1 MFLVKKISVV
11 IVVLICFLACSQES
25 FIKLQKKAQEQEND
39 GSKRPSYV
47 DSDYEVFSETIFLQ
61 NMVYQPI
68 EERNAFFQLTKDGDD
83 SFNPETS
90 VILLNEPSDN
100 NEKNPPLYQNDPNN
114 NANNEKNPPLYQ
126 NDPNNNAN
134 NEKNPPLYQNDPNN
148 NANNEKS
155 PFLYKPKRKAKNPK
169 LIEYSQQD
177 FYPLKNGD
185 IMMSKEGD
193 QWLIEIKSKAL
204 KRFLKDQN
212 DKDRQIQ
219 TFTFNDTKTQIA
231 QFKGKI
237 SSYVY
242 TTNDSDLSLRPF
254 YESFLL
260 EKKSDDL
267 YMVDKALDA
276 IEVSKCQMVLKKHST
291 DKLDSQHKA
300 ISIDLDFKKERFKSD
315 TELFLECQS

>member
-1 MFLVKKISVV
+1 MI
-11 IVVLICFLACSQES
+11 LICFLACSQER

-68 EERNAFFQLTKDGDD
+68 EERNAFFQLTNDEDNDPK
-83 SFNPETS
+83 ETPL
-90 VILLNEPSDN
+90 ILLNEPSDN
-100 NEKNPPLYQNDPNN
+100 NEKNPPLYPNESHNNTN
-114 NANNEKNPPLYQ
+114 NANNDIKN
-126 NDPNNNAN
+126 
-134 NEKNPPLYQNDPNN
+134 
-148 NANNEKS
+148 
-155 PFLYKPKRKAKNPK
+155 PFLYKPKRKTKNPK

-185 IMMSKEGD
+185 IIMSKEGD

-267 YMVDKALDA
+267 YTIGDKALDA
-276 IEVSKCQMVLKKHST
+276 IEISKCQMVLKKHST

>member
-1 MFLVKKISVV
+1 MFLVKKIGVV
-11 IVVLICFLACSQES
+11 VVVLIGFLACSQER
-25 FIKLQKKAQEQEND
+25 FIQLQKKAQEQEND

-61 NMVYQPI
+61 NMVHQPI
-68 EERNAFFQLTKDGDD
+68 KERDAFAQLTKDGDD

-100 NEKNPPLYQNDPNN
+100 NTKNPPLNQNESNSNTDSNDT
-114 NANNEKNPPLYQ
+114 KNL
-126 NDPNNNAN
+126 
-134 NEKNPPLYQNDPNN
+134 
-148 NANNEKS
+148 
-155 PFLYKPKRKAKNPK
+155 FLYKPKRKTKDPK
-169 LIEYSQQD
+169 LIEYSQQN
-177 FYPLKNGD
+177 FYPLKDGD

-193 QWLIEIKSKAL
+193 QWLIKIKSKAL

-212 DKDRQIQ
+212 NKDRQIQ

-242 TTNDSDLSLRPF
+242 TTNNSDLSLMPF

-267 YMVDKALDA
+267 YTIGDKALDA
-276 IEVSKCQMVLKKHST
+276 IEIHKCQMVLKKHST

>member
-1 MFLVKKISVV
+1 MFLVKKIGVV
-11 IVVLICFLACSQES
+11 VVVLICFLACSQER

-61 NMVYQPI
+61 NMVYQPT
-68 EERNAFFQLTKDGDD
+68 EERDSFAQLTKDEND

-100 NEKNPPLYQNDPNN
+100 DTKNPPLYQNESNTN
-114 NANNEKNPPLYQ
+114 TANNDAKN
-126 NDPNNNAN
+126 
-134 NEKNPPLYQNDPNN
+134 
-148 NANNEKS
+148 
-155 PFLYKPKRKAKNPK
+155 PFLYKPKRKTKDPK
-169 LIEYSQQD
+169 LIEYSQQN
-177 FYPLKNGD
+177 FYPLKDGD

-242 TTNDSDLSLRPF
+242 TTNNSDLSLRPF

-267 YMVDKALDA
+267 YTIGADKALDA
-276 IEVSKCQMVLKKHST
+276 IEISKCQMVLKKHST

>member
-1 MFLVKKISVV
+1 M
-11 IVVLICFLACSQES
+11 VLIGFLACSQER
-25 FIKLQKKAQEQEND
+25 FIQLQKKAQEQEND

-68 EERNAFFQLTKDGDD
+68 EERNAFFQLTKDEYD

-100 NEKNPPLYQNDPNN
+100 NEKNPPLNQNESNTN
-114 NANNEKNPPLYQ
+114 AANNDAKN
-126 NDPNNNAN
+126 
-134 NEKNPPLYQNDPNN
+134 
-148 NANNEKS
+148 
-155 PFLYKPKRKAKNPK
+155 PFLYKPKRKTKDPK
-169 LIEYSQQD
+169 LIEYSQQN
-177 FYPLKNGD
+177 FYPLKDGD
-185 IMMSKEGD
+185 IVMSKEGD

-242 TTNDSDLSLRPF
+242 TTNNSNLSLRPF

-260 EKKSDDL
+260 EKKSDDF
-267 YMVDKALDA
+267 YTIGAIGDKALDA
-276 IEVSKCQMVLKKHST
+276 IEISKCQMVLKKHST

>member
-1 MFLVKKISVV
+1 MILV
-11 IVVLICFLACSQES
+11 CFLACSQES

-61 NMVYQPI
+61 NMVYQPM
-68 EERNAFFQLTKDGDD
+68 EERNAFFQLTKDEND

-100 NEKNPPLYQNDPNN
+100 DTKNPPLYQNDPNN
-114 NANNEKNPPLYQ
+114 NANNEKNP
-126 NDPNNNAN
+126 
-134 NEKNPPLYQNDPNN
+134 
-148 NANNEKS
+148 
-155 PFLYKPKRKAKNPK
+155 FLYKPKRKTKNPK
-169 LIEYSQQD
+169 LIEYSQQN

-260 EKKSDDL
+260 EKKSDDF
-267 YMVDKALDA
+267 YTIGAIGDKALDA
-276 IEVSKCQMVLKKHST
+276 IEIQKCQMVLKKHST

-315 TELFLECQS
+315 TELFLECLKES

>member
-1 MFLVKKISVV
+1 MFLVKKIGVV
-11 IVVLICFLACSQES
+11 IVVLMCFLACSQER
-25 FIKLQKKAQEQEND
+25 FIQLQKKAQEQEND

-47 DSDYEVFSETIFLQ
+47 DSDYEVFSETIFLK
-61 NMVYQPI
+61 NMVYQPA
-68 EERNAFFQLTKDGDD
+68 EERDSFAQLTKDEDN

-90 VILLNEPSDN
+90 VVLLNEPSGNDT
-100 NEKNPPLYQNDPNN
+100 KNPPLNQNESNTN
-114 NANNEKNPPLYQ
+114 AANNDTKN
-126 NDPNNNAN
+126 
-134 NEKNPPLYQNDPNN
+134 
-148 NANNEKS
+148 
-155 PFLYKPKRKAKNPK
+155 PFLYKPKRKTKDPK
-169 LIEYSQQD
+169 LIEYSQQN
-177 FYPLKNGD
+177 FYPLKDGD
-185 IMMSKEGD
+185 IIVSKEGD

-242 TTNDSDLSLRPF
+242 TTNNSDLSLRPF

-260 EKKSDDL
+260 EKKSGDL
-267 YMVDKALDA
+267 YMVEDKALDA
-276 IEVSKCQMVLKKHST
+276 IEISKCQMVLKKHST

-315 TELFLECQS
+315 IELFLECQS

>member
-1 MFLVKKISVV
+1 MFLVKKIGVV
-11 IVVLICFLACSQES
+11 IMILICFLACSQER

-61 NMVYQPI
+61 NMVYQPT
-68 EERNAFFQLTKDGDD
+68 EERNALAQLTKDEDN

-100 NEKNPPLYQNDPNN
+100 N
-114 NANNEKNPPLYQ
+114 NEKNPPLYQ
-126 NDPNNNAN
+126 NDPNNS
-134 NEKNPPLYQNDPNN
+134 
-148 NANNEKS
+148 ANNEKS
-155 PFLYKPKRKAKNPK
+155 PFLYKPKRKTKNPK
-169 LIEYSQQD
+169 LIEYSQQN
-177 FYPLKNGD
+177 FYPLKDGD

-193 QWLIEIKSKAL
+193 QWLVEIKSKAL

-242 TTNDSDLSLRPF
+242 TTNNSDLSLRPF

-260 EKKSDDL
+260 EKKSDDF
-267 YMVDKALDA
+267 YTIGDKALDA
-276 IEVSKCQMVLKKHST
+276 IEISKCQMVLKKHST

>member
-11 IVVLICFLACSQES
+11 VVVLIGFLACSQER

-39 GSKRPSYV
+39 GSQRPSYV

-68 EERNAFFQLTKDGDD
+68 EERNAFFQLTKDEDN

-100 NEKNPPLYQNDPNN
+100 NEKNPPLYPNDPNN
-114 NANNEKNPPLYQ
+114 NANNEKN
-126 NDPNNNAN
+126 
-134 NEKNPPLYQNDPNN
+134 
-148 NANNEKS
+148 

-169 LIEYSQQD
+169 LIEYSQQN
-177 FYPLKNGD
+177 FYPLKDGD
-185 IMMSKEGD
+185 IIMSKEGD

-267 YMVDKALDA
+267 YTIGDKALDA
-276 IEVSKCQMVLKKHST
+276 IEISKCQMVLKKHST

-300 ISIDLDFKKERFKSD
+300 ISIDLDFKKEHFKSD

>member
-1 MFLVKKISVV
+1 MFLVKKIGVV
-11 IVVLICFLACSQES
+11 VVVLIGFLACSQER
-25 FIKLQKKAQEQEND
+25 FIQLQKKAQEQEND

-61 NMVYQPI
+61 NMVHQPI
-68 EERNAFFQLTKDGDD
+68 KERDAFAQLTKDEDD

-90 VILLNEPSDN
+90 VILLDEPSDN
-100 NEKNPPLYQNDPNN
+100 DTKNPPLNQNESSNN
-114 NANNEKNPPLYQ
+114 TTSNDAKN
-126 NDPNNNAN
+126 
-134 NEKNPPLYQNDPNN
+134 
-148 NANNEKS
+148 
-155 PFLYKPKRKAKNPK
+155 PFLYKPKRKTKDPK
-169 LIEYSQQD
+169 LIEYSQQN
-177 FYPLKNGD
+177 FYPLKDGD
-185 IMMSKEGD
+185 IIMSKEGD
-193 QWLIEIKSKAL
+193 QWLIKIKSKAL

-242 TTNDSDLSLRPF
+242 TTNNSDLSLRPF
-254 YESFLL
+254 YESFPL
-260 EKKSDDL
+260 EKKSDDF
-267 YMVDKALDA
+267 YTIGAIGDKTLDA
-276 IEVSKCQMVLKKHST
+276 IEIQKCQMVLKKHST

-315 TELFLECQS
+315 TGLFLECQS

>member
-11 IVVLICFLACSQES
+11 IMILICFLACSQER
-25 FIKLQKKAQEQEND
+25 FIQLQKKAQEQEND

-68 EERNAFFQLTKDGDD
+68 EERNALAQLTKDEDN

-100 NEKNPPLYQNDPNN
+100 DAKNPPLYQNEFHNN
-114 NANNEKNPPLYQ
+114 NTANNDTKN
-126 NDPNNNAN
+126 
-134 NEKNPPLYQNDPNN
+134 
-148 NANNEKS
+148 
-155 PFLYKPKRKAKNPK
+155 PFLYKPKRKTKNPK
-169 LIEYSQQD
+169 LIEYSQQN
-177 FYPLKNGD
+177 FYPLKDGD
-185 IMMSKEGD
+185 IIISKEGD
-193 QWLIEIKSKAL
+193 QWLIEIQSKAL

-242 TTNDSDLSLRPF
+242 TTNNSDLSLRPF

>member
-1 MFLVKKISVV
+1 MFLVKKIGVV
-11 IVVLICFLACSQES
+11 VVVLIGFLACSQER
-25 FIKLQKKAQEQEND
+25 FIQLQKKAQEQEND

-61 NMVYQPI
+61 NMVHQPI
-68 EERNAFFQLTKDGDD
+68 KERDAFAQPTKDEDD

-90 VILLNEPSDN
+90 VILLDEPSDN
-100 NEKNPPLYQNDPNN
+100 DTKNPPLNQNESSNN
-114 NANNEKNPPLYQ
+114 TNTANNDVKN
-126 NDPNNNAN
+126 
-134 NEKNPPLYQNDPNN
+134 
-148 NANNEKS
+148 
-155 PFLYKPKRKAKNPK
+155 PFLYKPKRKTKDPK
-169 LIEYSQQD
+169 LIEYSQQN
-177 FYPLKNGD
+177 FYPLKDGD
-185 IMMSKEGD
+185 IVMSKEGD

-242 TTNDSDLSLRPF
+242 TTNNSDLSLRPF

-267 YMVDKALDA
+267 YTIGDKALDA
-276 IEVSKCQMVLKKHST
+276 IEIQKCQMVLKKHST

>member
-1 MFLVKKISVV
+1 MFLVKKIGVV
-11 IVVLICFLACSQES
+11 VVVLIGFLACSQER
-25 FIKLQKKAQEQEND
+25 FIQLQKKAQEQEND

-61 NMVYQPI
+61 NMVHQPI
-68 EERNAFFQLTKDGDD
+68 KERDAFAQLTKDEDD
-83 SFNPETS
+83 SFSPETS

-100 NEKNPPLYQNDPNN
+100 DTKNPPLNQNESSNN
-114 NANNEKNPPLYQ
+114 TTSNDTKN
-126 NDPNNNAN
+126 
-134 NEKNPPLYQNDPNN
+134 
-148 NANNEKS
+148 
-155 PFLYKPKRKAKNPK
+155 PFLYKPKRKTKDPK
-169 LIEYSQQD
+169 LIEYSQQN
-177 FYPLKNGD
+177 FYPLKDGD
-185 IMMSKEGD
+185 IVMSKEGD

-212 DKDRQIQ
+212 NKDRQIQ
-219 TFTFNDTKTQIA
+219 TFTFNNTKTQIA

-242 TTNDSDLSLRPF
+242 TTNNSNLSLRPF

-260 EKKSDDL
+260 EKKSDDF
-267 YMVDKALDA
+267 YMIGAIGDKALDA
-276 IEVSKCQMVLKKHST
+276 IEIQKCQMVLKKHST

-315 TELFLECQS
+315 TELFLECQN

>member
-1 MFLVKKISVV
+1 MFLVKKIGVV
-11 IVVLICFLACSQES
+11 IMILVCFLACSQES

-61 NMVYQPI
+61 NMVYQPT
-68 EERNAFFQLTKDGDD
+68 EERDSFAQLTKDEND

-100 NEKNPPLYQNDPNN
+100 DTKNPPLYQNDTHNN
-114 NANNEKNPPLYQ
+114 TANDDTKN
-126 NDPNNNAN
+126 
-134 NEKNPPLYQNDPNN
+134 
-148 NANNEKS
+148 
-155 PFLYKPKRKAKNPK
+155 PFLYKPKRKTKNPK
-169 LIEYSQQD
+169 LIEYSQQN
-177 FYPLKNGD
+177 FYPLKDGD
-185 IMMSKEGD
+185 IVMSREGD

-212 DKDRQIQ
+212 DIDRQIQ

-242 TTNDSDLSLRPF
+242 TTNNSDLSLRPF

-260 EKKSDDL
+260 EKKSDNV
-267 YMVDKALDA
+267 YTIGDKALDT
-276 IEVSKCQMVLKKHST
+276 IEISKCQMVLKKHST

-315 TELFLECQS
+315 TELFLECLKES

>member
-11 IVVLICFLACSQES
+11 IMILICFLACSQER

-47 DSDYEVFSETIFLQ
+47 DSDHEVFSETIFLQ

-68 EERNAFFQLTKDGDD
+68 EERNAFFQLTKDEDN

-100 NEKNPPLYQNDPNN
+100 NEKNPPLYQNESNN
-114 NANNEKNPPLYQ
+114 NTANDDTKN
-126 NDPNNNAN
+126 
-134 NEKNPPLYQNDPNN
+134 
-148 NANNEKS
+148 

-169 LIEYSQQD
+169 LIEYSQQN

-267 YMVDKALDA
+267 YTIGDKALDT

>member
-1 MFLVKKISVV
+1 MFLVKKIGVV
-11 IVVLICFLACSQES
+11 VVVLICFLACSQER

-39 GSKRPSYV
+39 GSQRPSYV
-47 DSDYEVFSETIFLQ
+47 DSDHEVFSETIFLQ
-61 NMVYQPI
+61 NMVYQPT
-68 EERNAFFQLTKDGDD
+68 EERDSFAQLTKDGND
-83 SFNPETS
+83 SFNHETS

-114 NANNEKNPPLYQ
+114 NANNEKNP
-126 NDPNNNAN
+126 
-134 NEKNPPLYQNDPNN
+134 
-148 NANNEKS
+148 
-155 PFLYKPKRKAKNPK
+155 FLYKPKRKAKNPK
-169 LIEYSQQD
+169 LVEYSQQD
-177 FYPLKNGD
+177 FYPLKDGD
-185 IMMSKEGD
+185 IMISKEGD

-267 YMVDKALDA
+267 YTIGDKALDT

>member
-1 MFLVKKISVV
+1 MFLVKKIGVV
-11 IVVLICFLACSQES
+11 VVVLIGFLACSQER
-25 FIKLQKKAQEQEND
+25 FIQLQKKAQEQEND

-61 NMVYQPI
+61 NMVYQPM
-68 EERNAFFQLTKDGDD
+68 EEKDSFAQLTKDGDD

-100 NEKNPPLYQNDPNN
+100 DTKNPPLNQNESHNN
-114 NANNEKNPPLYQ
+114 TANNDTKN
-126 NDPNNNAN
+126 
-134 NEKNPPLYQNDPNN
+134 
-148 NANNEKS
+148 
-155 PFLYKPKRKAKNPK
+155 PFLYKPKRKTKNPK
-169 LIEYSQQD
+169 LIEYSQQN
-177 FYPLKNGD
+177 FYPLKDGD
-185 IMMSKEGD
+185 IVMSKEGD

-242 TTNDSDLSLRPF
+242 TTNNSDLSLRPF
-254 YESFLL
+254 YKSFLL
-260 EKKSDDL
+260 EKKSDDF
-267 YMVDKALDA
+267 YTIGAIGDKALDA
-276 IEVSKCQMVLKKHST
+276 IEISKCQMVLKKHST

>member
-1 MFLVKKISVV
+1 MFLVKKIGVV
-11 IVVLICFLACSQES
+11 VVVLICFLACSQER

-61 NMVYQPI
+61 NMVYQPT
-68 EERNAFFQLTKDGDD
+68 EERDSFAQLTKDGND

-100 NEKNPPLYQNDPNN
+100 DTKNPPLYQNDPNN
-114 NANNEKNPPLYQ
+114 NANNEKN
-126 NDPNNNAN
+126 
-134 NEKNPPLYQNDPNN
+134 
-148 NANNEKS
+148 

-185 IMMSKEGD
+185 IVMSKEGD
-193 QWLIEIKSKAL
+193 QWLVEIKSKAL

-276 IEVSKCQMVLKKHST
+276 IEISKCQMVLKKHST

-315 TELFLECQS
+315 TELFLECLKES

>member
-1 MFLVKKISVV
+1 MFLVKKIGVV
-11 IVVLICFLACSQES
+11 IMISICFLACSQER

-47 DSDYEVFSETIFLQ
+47 DSDHEVFSETIFLQ

-68 EERNAFFQLTKDGDD
+68 EERNAFFQLTNDEDNDPK
-83 SFNPETS
+83 ETS

-100 NEKNPPLYQNDPNN
+100 DT
-114 NANNEKNPPLYQ
+114 
-126 NDPNNNAN
+126 
-134 NEKNPPLYQNDPNN
+134 KNPPLYQNDPNN

-155 PFLYKPKRKAKNPK
+155 PFLYKPKRKTKNPK

-177 FYPLKNGD
+177 FYPLKDRD
-185 IMMSKEGD
+185 IVMSKEGD

-276 IEVSKCQMVLKKHST
+276 IEISKCQMVLKKHST

-300 ISIDLDFKKERFKSD
+300 ISIDLDFKKEHFKSD

>member
-1 MFLVKKISVV
+1 MFLVKKIGVV
-11 IVVLICFLACSQES
+11 VVVLIGFLACSQER
-25 FIKLQKKAQEQEND
+25 FIQLQKKAQEQEND

-68 EERNAFFQLTKDGDD
+68 KERDAFAQLTKDEDD

-90 VILLNEPSDN
+90 VILLNEPNDN
-100 NEKNPPLYQNDPNN
+100 DVKNPPLNQNESNTN
-114 NANNEKNPPLYQ
+114 TANNDVKN
-126 NDPNNNAN
+126 
-134 NEKNPPLYQNDPNN
+134 
-148 NANNEKS
+148 
-155 PFLYKPKRKAKNPK
+155 PFLYKPKRKTKDPK
-169 LIEYSQQD
+169 LIEYSQQN
-177 FYPLKNGD
+177 FYPLKDGD
-185 IMMSKEGD
+185 IVMSKEGD

-242 TTNDSDLSLRPF
+242 TTNNSDLSLRPF
-254 YESFLL
+254 YKSFLL
-260 EKKSDDL
+260 EKKSDDF
-267 YMVDKALDA
+267 YMIGAIGDKVLDA
-276 IEVSKCQMVLKKHST
+276 IEIQKCQMVLKKHST

>member
-11 IVVLICFLACSQES
+11 VVVLICFLACSQES
-25 FIKLQKKAQEQEND
+25 FIKMQKKAQEQEND
-39 GSKRPSYV
+39 GSKRPIYV

-68 EERNAFFQLTKDGDD
+68 EERNAFFQLTKDEDN

-100 NEKNPPLYQNDPNN
+100 DTKNPPLNQNESNTN
-114 NANNEKNPPLYQ
+114 TANDDTKN
-126 NDPNNNAN
+126 
-134 NEKNPPLYQNDPNN
+134 
-148 NANNEKS
+148 

-193 QWLIEIKSKAL
+193 QWLIEIQSKAL

-260 EKKSDDL
+260 EKKSDNV
-267 YMVDKALDA
+267 YTIVDKALDTME
-276 IEVSKCQMVLKKHST
+276 ISKCQMVLKKHSI

>member
-1 MFLVKKISVV
+1 MFLVKKIGVV
-11 IVVLICFLACSQES
+11 IMILVCFLACSQES
-25 FIKLQKKAQEQEND
+25 FIKMQKKAQEQEND

-68 EERNAFFQLTKDGDD
+68 EERNAFFQLTKDEDN
-83 SFNPETS
+83 SFNPENS

-100 NEKNPPLYQNDPNN
+100 SEKNPPSYPNDPNN
-114 NANNEKNPPLYQ
+114 N
-126 NDPNNNAN
+126 DNNAN
-134 NEKNPPLYQNDPNN
+134 NSQKN
-148 NANNEKS
+148 
-155 PFLYKPKRKAKNPK
+155 PFLYKPKRKTKNPK

-185 IMMSKEGD
+185 ITMSKEGD
-193 QWLIEIKSKAL
+193 QWLIEIQSKAL

-231 QFKGKI
+231 QIKGKI

-242 TTNDSDLSLRPF
+242 TTNNSSLSLRPF

-260 EKKSDDL
+260 EKKSDNI
-267 YMVDKALDA
+267 YTIENKALDA

>member
-1 MFLVKKISVV
+1 MFLVKKIGVV
-11 IVVLICFLACSQES
+11 IMILICFLACSQES

-68 EERNAFFQLTKDGDD
+68 EERNAFFQLTKDEDN

-100 NEKNPPLYQNDPNN
+100 NEKNPLSYPNDPNN
-114 NANNEKNPPLYQ
+114 NEDNANNEKN
-126 NDPNNNAN
+126 
-134 NEKNPPLYQNDPNN
+134 
-148 NANNEKS
+148 
-155 PFLYKPKRKAKNPK
+155 PFLYKPKRKTKNPK

-185 IMMSKEGD
+185 ITMSKEGD
-193 QWLIEIKSKAL
+193 QWLIEIQSKAL

-242 TTNDSDLSLRPF
+242 TTNNSDLSLRPF
-254 YESFLL
+254 YKSFLL
-260 EKKSDDL
+260 EKKSDNV
-267 YMVDKALDA
+267 YTIENKALDA

>member
-1 MFLVKKISVV
+1 MFLVKKIGVV
-11 IVVLICFLACSQES
+11 IMILVCFLACSQES
-25 FIKLQKKAQEQEND
+25 FIKMQKKAQEQEND

-68 EERNAFFQLTKDGDD
+68 EERNAFFQLTKDEDN

-100 NEKNPPLYQNDPNN
+100 NEKNPPSYPNESDNNTN
-114 NANNEKNPPLYQ
+114 NANNDIKNP
-126 NDPNNNAN
+126 
-134 NEKNPPLYQNDPNN
+134 
-148 NANNEKS
+148 
-155 PFLYKPKRKAKNPK
+155 FFYKPKRKTKNPK

-185 IMMSKEGD
+185 IIMSKEGD
-193 QWLIEIKSKAL
+193 QWLIEIQSKAL

-219 TFTFNDTKTQIA
+219 TFTFNNTKTQIA

-260 EKKSDDL
+260 EKKSDNV
-267 YMVDKALDA
+267 YTIENKALDTME
-276 IEVSKCQMVLKKHST
+276 ISKCQMVLKKHST

>member
-1 MFLVKKISVV
+1 MFLVKKIGVV
-11 IVVLICFLACSQES
+11 VVVLICFLACSQES
-25 FIKLQKKAQEQEND
+25 FIKMQKKAQEQEND

-61 NMVYQPI
+61 NMVYQPT
-68 EERNAFFQLTKDGDD
+68 EERDSFAQLTKDEDD

-100 NEKNPPLYQNDPNN
+100 DTKNPPLYQNEFHNN
-114 NANNEKNPPLYQ
+114 NTANNDTKN
-126 NDPNNNAN
+126 
-134 NEKNPPLYQNDPNN
+134 
-148 NANNEKS
+148 
-155 PFLYKPKRKAKNPK
+155 PFLYKPKRKTKNPK
-169 LIEYSQQD
+169 LIEYSQQN
-177 FYPLKNGD
+177 FYPLKDGD
-185 IMMSKEGD
+185 IIMSKEGD
-193 QWLIEIKSKAL
+193 QWLIEIQSKAL

-260 EKKSDDL
+260 EKKSDDF
-267 YMVDKALDA
+267 YTIGDKALDA
-276 IEVSKCQMVLKKHST
+276 IEISKCQMVLKKHST

>member
-1 MFLVKKISVV
+1 MFLVKKIGVV
-11 IVVLICFLACSQES
+11 VVVLIGFLACSQER
-25 FIKLQKKAQEQEND
+25 FIQLQKKAQEQEND

-47 DSDYEVFSETIFLQ
+47 DSDYEVFSETIFLK
-61 NMVYQPI
+61 NMVYQPTR
-68 EERNAFFQLTKDGDD
+68 ERDAFAQLTKDGDD

-90 VILLNEPSDN
+90 VILLDEPSDN
-100 NEKNPPLYQNDPNN
+100 DTKNPPLNQNESNN
-114 NANNEKNPPLYQ
+114 NTANNDTKNP
-126 NDPNNNAN
+126 
-134 NEKNPPLYQNDPNN
+134 
-148 NANNEKS
+148 
-155 PFLYKPKRKAKNPK
+155 FFYKPKRKTKDPK
-169 LIEYSQQD
+169 LIEYSQQN
-177 FYPLKNGD
+177 FYSLKDGD
-185 IMMSKEGD
+185 IVMSKEGD

-212 DKDRQIQ
+212 NKDRQIQ

-242 TTNDSDLSLRPF
+242 TTNNSNLSLRPF

-260 EKKSDDL
+260 EKKSDDF
-267 YMVDKALDA
+267 YMIGAIGDKALDA
-276 IEVSKCQMVLKKHST
+276 IEIQKCQMVLKKHST

>member
-1 MFLVKKISVV
+1 MFLVKKIGVV
-11 IVVLICFLACSQES
+11 VVVLIGFLACSQER
-25 FIKLQKKAQEQEND
+25 FIQLQKKAQEQEND

-61 NMVYQPI
+61 NMVHQPI
-68 EERNAFFQLTKDGDD
+68 KERDAFAQLTKDEDD

-90 VILLNEPSDN
+90 VILLDEPSDN
-100 NEKNPPLYQNDPNN
+100 DTKSPPLNQNESNN
-114 NANNEKNPPLYQ
+114 NTASNDTKN
-126 NDPNNNAN
+126 
-134 NEKNPPLYQNDPNN
+134 
-148 NANNEKS
+148 
-155 PFLYKPKRKAKNPK
+155 PFLYKPKRKTKDPK
-169 LIEYSQQD
+169 LIEYSQQN
-177 FYPLKNGD
+177 FYPLKDGD
-185 IMMSKEGD
+185 ITMSKEGD
-193 QWLIEIKSKAL
+193 QWLIEIKSKSL

-212 DKDRQIQ
+212 NKDRQIQ

-242 TTNDSDLSLRPF
+242 TTNNSNLSLRPF

-260 EKKSDDL
+260 EKKSDDF
-267 YMVDKALDA
+267 YTIGDKALDA
-276 IEVSKCQMVLKKHST
+276 IEIQRCQMVLKKHST

>member
-1 MFLVKKISVV
+1 MFLVKKIGVV
-11 IVVLICFLACSQES
+11 VVVLIGFLACSQER
-25 FIKLQKKAQEQEND
+25 FIQLQKKAQEQEND

-47 DSDYEVFSETIFLQ
+47 DSDYEVFSETIFLK
-61 NMVYQPI
+61 NMVHQPI
-68 EERNAFFQLTKDGDD
+68 KERDAFAQLAKDEDD

-100 NEKNPPLYQNDPNN
+100 DTKNPLLNQNESNN
-114 NANNEKNPPLYQ
+114 NTANNDTKN
-126 NDPNNNAN
+126 
-134 NEKNPPLYQNDPNN
+134 
-148 NANNEKS
+148 
-155 PFLYKPKRKAKNPK
+155 PFLYKPKRKTKDPK
-169 LIEYSQQD
+169 LIEYSQQN
-177 FYPLKNGD
+177 FYPLKGGD

-242 TTNDSDLSLRPF
+242 TTNNSNLSLRPF

-260 EKKSDDL
+260 EKKSDDF
-267 YMVDKALDA
+267 YMIGAIGDKALDA
-276 IEVSKCQMVLKKHST
+276 IEIQKCQMVLKKHST

>member
-1 MFLVKKISVV
+1 M
-11 IVVLICFLACSQES
+11 VLIGFLACSQER
-25 FIKLQKKAQEQEND
+25 FIQLQKKAQEQEND

-47 DSDYEVFSETIFLQ
+47 DSDYEVFSETIFLK

-68 EERNAFFQLTKDGDD
+68 KERDAFVQPTKDGDD

-100 NEKNPPLYQNDPNN
+100 DTKNPPLNQNESSNN
-114 NANNEKNPPLYQ
+114 TASNDTKN
-126 NDPNNNAN
+126 
-134 NEKNPPLYQNDPNN
+134 
-148 NANNEKS
+148 
-155 PFLYKPKRKAKNPK
+155 PFLYKPKRKTKDPK
-169 LIEYSQQD
+169 LIEYSQQN
-177 FYPLKNGD
+177 FYPLKDGD
-185 IMMSKEGD
+185 IVMSKEGD

-242 TTNDSDLSLRPF
+242 TTNNSNLSLRPF

-260 EKKSDDL
+260 EKKSDDF
-267 YMVDKALDA
+267 YMIGAIGDRALDA
-276 IEVSKCQMVLKKHST
+276 IEIQKCQMVLKKHST

>member
-1 MFLVKKISVV
+1 MFLVKKIGVV
-11 IVVLICFLACSQES
+11 VVVLIGFLACSQER
-25 FIKLQKKAQEQEND
+25 FIQLQKKAQEQEND

-68 EERNAFFQLTKDGDD
+68 KERDAFAQLTKDEDD

-90 VILLNEPSDN
+90 VILLNEPNDN
-100 NEKNPPLYQNDPNN
+100 DAKNPPLNQNESNTN
-114 NANNEKNPPLYQ
+114 TANNDVKN
-126 NDPNNNAN
+126 
-134 NEKNPPLYQNDPNN
+134 
-148 NANNEKS
+148 
-155 PFLYKPKRKAKNPK
+155 PFLYKPKRKTKDPK
-169 LIEYSQQD
+169 LIEYSQQN
-177 FYPLKNGD
+177 FYPLKDGD
-185 IMMSKEGD
+185 IVMSKEGN

-212 DKDRQIQ
+212 NKDRQIQ

-242 TTNDSDLSLRPF
+242 TTNNSNLSLRPF

-267 YMVDKALDA
+267 YTIENKALDA
-276 IEVSKCQMVLKKHST
+276 IEIQKCQMVLKKHST

-300 ISIDLDFKKERFKSD
+300 ISIDLDFKKEHFKSD
-315 TELFLECQS
+315 TELFLECQN

>member
-1 MFLVKKISVV
+1 M
-11 IVVLICFLACSQES
+11 
-25 FIKLQKKAQEQEND
+25 QKKAQEQEND

-47 DSDYEVFSETIFLQ
+47 DSDYEVFSETIFLK

-68 EERNAFFQLTKDGDD
+68 EERNAFFQLTKDEDN

-100 NEKNPPLYQNDPNN
+100 DTKNPPLYQNESNN
-114 NANNEKNPPLYQ
+114 NTANDDTKN
-126 NDPNNNAN
+126 
-134 NEKNPPLYQNDPNN
+134 
-148 NANNEKS
+148 
-155 PFLYKPKRKAKNPK
+155 PFLYKPKRKIKNPK
-169 LIEYSQQD
+169 LIEYSQQN
-177 FYPLKNGD
+177 FYPLKDGD
-185 IMMSKEGD
+185 IVMSKEGD

-242 TTNDSDLSLRPF
+242 TTNNSDLSLRPF

-260 EKKSDDL
+260 EKKSDDF
-267 YMVDKALDA
+267 YTIGAIGDKALDT
-276 IEVSKCQMVLKKHST
+276 IEIQKCQVVLKKHST

>member
-11 IVVLICFLACSQES
+11 VVVLICFLACSQER
-25 FIKLQKKAQEQEND
+25 FIQLQKKAQEQEND

-100 NEKNPPLYQNDPNN
+100 NEKNPPLYPNDPHNNTN
-114 NANNEKNPPLYQ
+114 NAN
-126 NDPNNNAN
+126 D
-134 NEKNPPLYQNDPNN
+134 DT
-148 NANNEKS
+148 KS
-155 PFLYKPKRKAKNPK
+155 PFLYKPKRKTKDPK
-169 LIEYSQQD
+169 LIEYSQQN
-177 FYPLKNGD
+177 FYPLKDGD
-185 IMMSKEGD
+185 IMMSREGD

-267 YMVDKALDA
+267 YMIGDKALDTME
-276 IEVSKCQMVLKKHST
+276 ISKCQMVLKKHST

>member
-1 MFLVKKISVV
+1 MFLVKKIGVV
-11 IVVLICFLACSQES
+11 VVVLMCFLACSQER
-25 FIKLQKKAQEQEND
+25 FIKLQKKVQEQEND

-61 NMVYQPI
+61 NMVYQPT
-68 EERNAFFQLTKDGDD
+68 EERDAFAQLTKNEND

-100 NEKNPPLYQNDPNN
+100 DTKNPPLYPNESHN
-114 NANNEKNPPLYQ
+114 NTANNDTKN
-126 NDPNNNAN
+126 
-134 NEKNPPLYQNDPNN
+134 
-148 NANNEKS
+148 

-185 IMMSKEGD
+185 IIMSKEGD
-193 QWLIEIKSKAL
+193 QWLVEIKSKAL

-242 TTNDSDLSLRPF
+242 TTNNSDLSLRPF

-267 YMVDKALDA
+267 YTIGDKALDA
-276 IEVSKCQMVLKKHST
+276 IEISKCQMVLKKHST

>member
-1 MFLVKKISVV
+1 MFLVKKIGVV
-11 IVVLICFLACSQES
+11 VVVLIGFLACSQER
-25 FIKLQKKAQEQEND
+25 FIQLQKKAQEQEND

-61 NMVYQPI
+61 NMVHQPI
-68 EERNAFFQLTKDGDD
+68 KERDAFVQPTKDGDD

-100 NEKNPPLYQNDPNN
+100 DTKNPPLNQNESSNN
-114 NANNEKNPPLYQ
+114 TTSNDTKN
-126 NDPNNNAN
+126 
-134 NEKNPPLYQNDPNN
+134 
-148 NANNEKS
+148 
-155 PFLYKPKRKAKNPK
+155 PFLYKPKRKTKDPK
-169 LIEYSQQD
+169 LIEYSQQN
-177 FYPLKNGD
+177 FYPLKDGD
-185 IMMSKEGD
+185 IIMSKEGD
-193 QWLIEIKSKAL
+193 QWLIKIKSKAL

-212 DKDRQIQ
+212 NKDRQIQ

-242 TTNDSDLSLRPF
+242 TTNNSNLSLRPF

-267 YMVDKALDA
+267 YTIGDKALDA
-276 IEVSKCQMVLKKHST
+276 IEIHKCQMVLKKHST

>member
-11 IVVLICFLACSQES
+11 IMILVCFLACSQES

-68 EERNAFFQLTKDGDD
+68 EERNAFFQLTKDEDN

-100 NEKNPPLYQNDPNN
+100 N
-114 NANNEKNPPLYQ
+114 NEKNPPLYQ
-126 NDPNNNAN
+126 NESHNNNTAN
-134 NEKNPPLYQNDPNN
+134 NDTKN
-148 NANNEKS
+148 

-169 LIEYSQQD
+169 LIEYSQQN
-177 FYPLKNGD
+177 FYPLKDGD

-193 QWLIEIKSKAL
+193 QWSIEIKSKAL

-212 DKDRQIQ
+212 DEDRQIQ

-260 EKKSDDL
+260 EKKSDNV
-267 YMVDKALDA
+267 YTIGDKALDT
-276 IEVSKCQMVLKKHST
+276 IEISKCQMVLKKHST

-315 TELFLECQS
+315 TELFLECLK

>member
-1 MFLVKKISVV
+1 MI
-11 IVVLICFLACSQES
+11 LICFLACSQER

-68 EERNAFFQLTKDGDD
+68 EERNAFFQLTKDEDN

-100 NEKNPPLYQNDPNN
+100 DTKNPPLNQNESNTN
-114 NANNEKNPPLYQ
+114 TANNDTKN
-126 NDPNNNAN
+126 
-134 NEKNPPLYQNDPNN
+134 
-148 NANNEKS
+148 
-155 PFLYKPKRKAKNPK
+155 PFLYKPKRKTKNPK
-169 LIEYSQQD
+169 LIEYSQQN
-177 FYPLKNGD
+177 FYPLKDGD
-185 IMMSKEGD
+185 IVMSKEGD

-254 YESFLL
+254 YKSFLL
-260 EKKSDDL
+260 EKKSYDF
-267 YMVDKALDA
+267 YTIGAIGDKALDA

-300 ISIDLDFKKERFKSD
+300 ISIDLDFKKEHFKSD

>member
-1 MFLVKKISVV
+1 MFLVKKIGVV
-11 IVVLICFLACSQES
+11 IVVLIGFLACSQER
-25 FIKLQKKAQEQEND
+25 FIQLQKKAQEQEND

-61 NMVYQPI
+61 NMVYQPT
-68 EERNAFFQLTKDGDD
+68 EEKDSFAQLTKDEDD

-100 NEKNPPLYQNDPNN
+100 DTKNPPLYQNESNTN
-114 NANNEKNPPLYQ
+114 TANNDTKN
-126 NDPNNNAN
+126 
-134 NEKNPPLYQNDPNN
+134 
-148 NANNEKS
+148 
-155 PFLYKPKRKAKNPK
+155 PFLYKPKRKTKDPK
-169 LIEYSQQD
+169 LIEYSQQN
-177 FYPLKNGD
+177 FYPLKDRD
-185 IMMSKEGD
+185 IVMSKEGD

-242 TTNDSDLSLRPF
+242 TTNNSDLSLRPF

-260 EKKSDDL
+260 EKKSDDF
-267 YMVDKALDA
+267 YMIGDKALDA

-300 ISIDLDFKKERFKSD
+300 ISIDLDFKKEHFKSD

>member
-1 MFLVKKISVV
+1 M
-11 IVVLICFLACSQES
+11 VLIGFLACSQER
-25 FIKLQKKAQEQEND
+25 FIQLQKKAQEQEND

-61 NMVYQPI
+61 NMVHQPI
-68 EERNAFFQLTKDGDD
+68 KERDAFAQLTKDGDD

-90 VILLNEPSDN
+90 VILLDEPSDN
-100 NEKNPPLYQNDPNN
+100 DTKSPPLNQNESNN
-114 NANNEKNPPLYQ
+114 NATSNDTKN
-126 NDPNNNAN
+126 
-134 NEKNPPLYQNDPNN
+134 
-148 NANNEKS
+148 
-155 PFLYKPKRKAKNPK
+155 PFLYKPKRKTKDPK
-169 LIEYSQQD
+169 LIEYSQQN
-177 FYPLKNGD
+177 FYPLKDGD

-242 TTNDSDLSLRPF
+242 TTNNSDLSLRPF

-267 YMVDKALDA
+267 YTIGDKALDT
-276 IEVSKCQMVLKKHST
+276 IEIQKCQMVLKKHST

>member
-1 MFLVKKISVV
+1 MILV
-11 IVVLICFLACSQES
+11 CFLACSQES
-25 FIKLQKKAQEQEND
+25 FIKLQKKTQEQEND

-68 EERNAFFQLTKDGDD
+68 EERNAFFQLTKDEND

-114 NANNEKNPPLYQ
+114 N
-126 NDPNNNAN
+126 NAN
-134 NEKNPPLYQNDPNN
+134 NEKN
-148 NANNEKS
+148 
-155 PFLYKPKRKAKNPK
+155 PFLYKPKRKTKNPK
-169 LIEYSQQD
+169 LIEYSQQN

-193 QWLIEIKSKAL
+193 QWLVEIKSKAL

-242 TTNDSDLSLRPF
+242 TTNNSDLSLRPF

-260 EKKSDDL
+260 EKKSDDF
-267 YMVDKALDA
+267 YTIGAIGDKALDA
-276 IEVSKCQMVLKKHST
+276 IEISKCQMVLKKHST

-315 TELFLECQS
+315 TELFLECLKES

>member
-1 MFLVKKISVV
+1 MFLVKKIGVV
-11 IVVLICFLACSQES
+11 VVVLIGFLACSQER
-25 FIKLQKKAQEQEND
+25 FIQLQKKAQEQEND

-47 DSDYEVFSETIFLQ
+47 DSDHEVFSETIFLQ
-61 NMVYQPI
+61 NMVHQPI
-68 EERNAFFQLTKDGDD
+68 KERDAFAQPTKDEDD
-83 SFNPETS
+83 SFSPETS

-100 NEKNPPLYQNDPNN
+100 DTKNPPLNQNESNN
-114 NANNEKNPPLYQ
+114 NTASNDTKN
-126 NDPNNNAN
+126 
-134 NEKNPPLYQNDPNN
+134 
-148 NANNEKS
+148 
-155 PFLYKPKRKAKNPK
+155 PFLYKPKRKTKDPK
-169 LIEYSQQD
+169 LIEYSQQN
-177 FYPLKNGD
+177 FYPLKDED

-193 QWLIEIKSKAL
+193 QWLIKIKSKAL

-212 DKDRQIQ
+212 NKDRQIQ

-242 TTNDSDLSLRPF
+242 TTNNSGLSLRPF
-254 YESFLL
+254 YESFPL

-267 YMVDKALDA
+267 YTIGDKALDA
-276 IEVSKCQMVLKKHST
+276 IEIQKCQMVLKKHST

-315 TELFLECQS
+315 TELFLECLKES

>member
-1 MFLVKKISVV
+1 MFLVKKIGVV
-11 IVVLICFLACSQES
+11 VVVLIGFLACSQER
-25 FIKLQKKAQEQEND
+25 FIQLQKKAQEQEND

-47 DSDYEVFSETIFLQ
+47 DSDYEVFSETIFLK
-61 NMVYQPI
+61 NMVHQSI
-68 EERNAFFQLTKDGDD
+68 EERDAFIQPTKDEDD

-100 NEKNPPLYQNDPNN
+100 NEKNPPLNQNESNTN
-114 NANNEKNPPLYQ
+114 TANNDTKN
-126 NDPNNNAN
+126 
-134 NEKNPPLYQNDPNN
+134 
-148 NANNEKS
+148 
-155 PFLYKPKRKAKNPK
+155 PFLYKPKRKTKNPK
-169 LIEYSQQD
+169 LIEYSQQN

-193 QWLIEIKSKAL
+193 QWLVEIKSKAL

-267 YMVDKALDA
+267 YTIGDKALDT

-315 TELFLECQS
+315 TELFLECLKES